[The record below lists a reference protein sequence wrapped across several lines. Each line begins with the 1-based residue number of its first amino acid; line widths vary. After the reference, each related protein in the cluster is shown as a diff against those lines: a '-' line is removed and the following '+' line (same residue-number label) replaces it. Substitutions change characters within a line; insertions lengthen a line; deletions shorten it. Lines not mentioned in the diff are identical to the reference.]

1 MVIKSVR
8 KGHGDKSILFKV
20 GMNAIVRISEELKEY
35 IFFHDKTAKIVV
47 YRCYDENSKLLYEVE
62 AGDGLI
68 LTYM

>member
-20 GMNAIVRISEELKEY
+20 GLYGIVRIVEELKDYLFWHE
-35 IFFHDKTAKIVV
+35 KTAKIVV
-47 YRCYDENSKLLYEVE
+47 YRCYDKDNKLLYEVK

-68 LTYM
+68 ITYM